1 MLDGTVL
8 QRLRMRSGK
17 TLQQVA
23 DWCNVSK
30 RFIIYVEQNKMLMSE
45 ETYQAYLNCIYGI
58 GKPLSQEP
66 RPNQTS
72 KKKKSGD
79 E

>member
-45 ETYQAYLNCIYGI
+45 ETYEAYLNCVYNLGE
-58 GKPLSQEP
+58 PLPHEP
-66 RPNQTS
+66 RYNQTS
-72 KKKKSGD
+72 RKRKQK